1 MVELSI
7 NSLLTNITGY
17 TILTFRV
24 ISFTAPDL
32 ADHRAE
38 SEAFYMNTT
47 ICLLVVLLVL
57 IAGLILEEIVMRR
70 NGTNPDDTA
79 ESSAKEKE

>member
-1 MVELSI
+1 MGDLSI
-7 NSLLTNITGY
+7 NLLLTNITGY

-32 ADHRAE
+32 ADRRAE

-57 IAGLILEEIVMRR
+57 IAGLILEEIVMWR
-70 NGTNPDDTA
+70 NGTNPDDTV
-79 ESSAKEKE
+79 ESSDKEKE